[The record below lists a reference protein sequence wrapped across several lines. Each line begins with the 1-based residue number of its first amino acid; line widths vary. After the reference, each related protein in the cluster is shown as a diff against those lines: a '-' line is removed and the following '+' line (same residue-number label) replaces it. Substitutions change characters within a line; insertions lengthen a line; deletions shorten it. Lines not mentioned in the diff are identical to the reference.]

1 VKLLVK
7 KRNEI
12 NRNSLVVN
20 RCEHLMDDT
29 EFSRGERI
37 LISIVG
43 ILSLVIVGGLILA
56 PELFWD
62 DFVKLYIW
70 DPIVKDAGS
79 SGDAGYSSVNTAV
92 YIATMIAAVII
103 FQALFRKW
111 NLPVDDKMIWAL
123 IAWVVLAPVFRVMED
138 ADYFKE
144 GIDVLFI
151 SPLIHIHLAAWLI
164 ISALIGHVGRKDQ
177 LSMLSMLLV
186 AYIAFTGLLVLPS
199 VHVHETGKFWILGG
213 SILGAVA
220 IAVVIH
226 NTWNWHEIP
235 RAMLAFATGLIIMG
249 LGHWA
254 QLASTPWLQ
263 DNRAL
268 PRDNEIIWPVLVVV
282 VLPLIITW
290 AIWRLGV
297 EDLMQLRLTGNE
309 VGLIPDGMTLEQW
322 ESEDRSKH
330 PVEILS
336 PKGILATPMVAGMLF
351 GQLCDGLATMVGIDW
366 FGYSEKHPLSDA
378 VIQLGDSFDIMG
390 EGAWLFFIVKA
401 TLAGLIVWM
410 FSQLRIESRQQH
422 LRVLIVLAVMIV
434 GMAPGL
440 RDIGRLILG
449 V

>member
-1 VKLLVK
+1 M
-7 KRNEI
+7 E
-12 NRNSLVVN
+12 
-20 RCEHLMDDT
+20 DT
-29 EFSRGERI
+29 EFSKGERI
-37 LISIVG
+37 LLSLFGLI
-43 ILSLVIVGGLILA
+43 SLVIVGGLIFA
-56 PELFWD
+56 PEIFWE
-62 DFVKLYIW
+62 DFVKVYIW
-70 DPIVKDAGS
+70 DPIAKDAGET
-79 SGDAGYSSVNTAV
+79 GDAGYSEVNTIV
-92 YIATMIAAVII
+92 YILTMIAAVIV

-111 NLPVDDKMIWAL
+111 QLPVDDRMVWAL
-123 IAWVVLAPVFRVMED
+123 IAWVALAPVFRVMED

-144 GIDVLFI
+144 GVDVLFI

-164 ISALIGHVGRKDQ
+164 ISAFIGHIGKKNE
-177 LSMLSMLLV
+177 LSMLAMLLV

-199 VHVHETGKFWILGG
+199 VHVHDTGTFWILGG
-213 SILGAVA
+213 SIAGAVM

-226 NTWNWHEIP
+226 NTWDWEAIP
-235 RAMLAFATGLIIMG
+235 RAMLAFAIGLITMG

-254 QLASTPWLQ
+254 QLASTPWVQ
-263 DNRAL
+263 DSGLL
-268 PRDNEIIWPVLVVV
+268 PRDNDILWPVLVVV
-282 VLPLIITW
+282 VIPFIITW
-290 AIWRLGV
+290 AVWRQGT
-297 EDLMQLRLTGNE
+297 EDLAQLRLTGND
-309 VGLIPDGMTLEQW
+309 VGLIPDGMTLDEW
-322 ESEDRSKH
+322 ESEDRSSH

-378 VIQLGDSFDIMG
+378 VIQFGNGFGILG
-390 EGAWLFFIVKA
+390 EGAWLFFLVKA
-401 TLAGLIVWM
+401 ALATLIIWM

>member
-1 VKLLVK
+1 M
-7 KRNEI
+7 E
-12 NRNSLVVN
+12 
-20 RCEHLMDDT
+20 DT
-29 EFSRGERI
+29 EFSNGERI
-37 LISIVG
+37 L
-43 ILSLVIVGGLILA
+43 LSLFGLISLVLVGGLIFA
-56 PELFWD
+56 PELFWE
-62 DFVKLYIW
+62 DFVKVYIW
-70 DPIVKDAGS
+70 DPIVKDAGTT
-79 SGDAGYSSVNTAV
+79 GDAGYSEVNTIV
-92 YIATMIAAVII
+92 YILTMIAAVIV

-111 NLPVDDKMIWAL
+111 QLPVDDRMVWAL
-123 IAWVVLAPVFRVMED
+123 ISWVALAPVLRVMED

-144 GIDVLFI
+144 GIDVFFI

-164 ISALIGHVGRKDQ
+164 VSAFIGHIGKKNQ
-177 LSMLSMLLV
+177 LSMLAMLLV

-199 VHVHETGKFWILGG
+199 IHVHDTGQFWILGG
-213 SILGAVA
+213 SIAGAVM

-226 NTWNWHEIP
+226 NTWDWEPIP
-235 RAMLAFATGLIIMG
+235 RAMLAFATGLITMG

-254 QLASTPWLQ
+254 QLASTPWVQ
-263 DNRAL
+263 DSGLL
-268 PRDNEIIWPVLVVV
+268 PRDNEILWPVLVVV
-282 VLPLIITW
+282 VIPLIITW
-290 AIWRLGV
+290 AVWRQGV
-297 EDLMQLRLTGNE
+297 EDLAQLRLTGNV
-309 VGLIPDGMTLEQW
+309 VGLIPDGMTLDQW
-322 ESEDRSKH
+322 ESEDRSSH

-378 VIQLGDSFDIMG
+378 VIQFGNGFDILG
-390 EGAWLFFIVKA
+390 EGAWLFFLVKA
-401 TLAGLIVWM
+401 ALATLIIWM

>member
-1 VKLLVK
+1 MSIT
-7 KRNEI
+7 RNT
-12 NRNSLVVN
+12 LDVN
-20 RCEHLMDDT
+20 RCEKHMEDT
-29 EFSRGERI
+29 EFSNGERI
-37 LISIVG
+37 LLSIFGLISLI
-43 ILSLVIVGGLILA
+43 IVGGLVFA

-62 DFVKLYIW
+62 EFVKIYIW
-70 DPIVKDAGS
+70 DPIVKDAGT
-79 SGDAGYSSVNTAV
+79 SGDAGYSEVNTAV
-92 YIATMIAAVII
+92 YIATMIAAVIV

-111 NLPVDDKMIWAL
+111 QLPVDDKMVWAL
-123 IAWVVLAPVFRVMED
+123 ISWVALAPILRVMED

-144 GIDVLFI
+144 GVDVLFI
-151 SPLIHIHLAAWLI
+151 SPLIHIHLAGWLI
-164 ISALIGHVGRKDQ
+164 LSAVIGHVGRKSQ
-177 LSMLSMLLV
+177 ISMLAMLLV
-186 AYIAFTGLLVLPS
+186 AYVAFTGLLVLPS
-199 VHVHETGKFWILGG
+199 VHVHDTGHFWILGG
-213 SILGAVA
+213 SMAGAIM
-220 IAVVIH
+220 IAVVVH
-226 NTWNWHEIP
+226 NTWDWHEIP
-235 RAMLAFATGLIIMG
+235 RAMLAFAAGLITMG

-254 QLASTPWLQ
+254 QLASTPWAQ
-263 DNRAL
+263 DSGML
-268 PRDNEIIWPVLVVV
+268 PRDNEILWPVLVVV
-282 VLPLIITW
+282 VLPAIITW
-290 AIWRLGV
+290 AVWRQGV

-309 VGLIPDGMTLEQW
+309 VGLIPDGMTLDQW
-322 ESEDRSKH
+322 ESEDRSNH

-378 VIQLGDSFDIMG
+378 VIQFGGGFGIFG
-390 EGAWLFFIVKA
+390 EGAWLFFLVKA

>member
-1 VKLLVK
+1 M
-7 KRNEI
+7 E
-12 NRNSLVVN
+12 
-20 RCEHLMDDT
+20 DT
-29 EFSRGERI
+29 EFSKGERI
-37 LISIVG
+37 LLSLFGLV
-43 ILSLVIVGGLILA
+43 SLVIVGGLIFA
-56 PELFWD
+56 PEIFWE
-62 DFVKLYIW
+62 DFVKVYIW
-70 DPIVKDAGS
+70 DPIAKDAGET
-79 SGDAGYSSVNTAV
+79 GDAGYSEVNTIV
-92 YIATMIAAVII
+92 YILTMIAAVIV

-111 NLPVDDKMIWAL
+111 QLPVDDRMVWAL
-123 IAWVVLAPVFRVMED
+123 IAWVALAPVFRVMED

-144 GIDVLFI
+144 GVDVLFI

-164 ISALIGHVGRKDQ
+164 ISAFIGHIGKKNE
-177 LSMLSMLLV
+177 LSMLAMLLV

-199 VHVHETGKFWILGG
+199 VHVHDTGTFWILGG
-213 SILGAVA
+213 SIAGAVM

-226 NTWNWHEIP
+226 NTWDWEAIP
-235 RAMLAFATGLIIMG
+235 RAMLAFAIGLITMG

-254 QLASTPWLQ
+254 QLASTPWVQ
-263 DNRAL
+263 DSGLL
-268 PRDNEIIWPVLVVV
+268 PRDNDILWPVLVVV
-282 VLPLIITW
+282 VIPFIITW
-290 AIWRLGV
+290 AVWRQGT
-297 EDLMQLRLTGNE
+297 EDLAQLRLTGND
-309 VGLIPDGMTLEQW
+309 VGLIPDGMTLDEW
-322 ESEDRSKH
+322 ESEDRSSH

-378 VIQLGDSFDIMG
+378 VIQFGNGFGILG
-390 EGAWLFFIVKA
+390 EGAWLFFLVKA
-401 TLAGLIVWM
+401 ALATLIIWM

>member
-1 VKLLVK
+1 M
-7 KRNEI
+7 E
-12 NRNSLVVN
+12 
-20 RCEHLMDDT
+20 DT
-29 EFSRGERI
+29 EFSKGERI
-37 LISIVG
+37 L
-43 ILSLVIVGGLILA
+43 LSLFGLISLVLVGGLIFA

-62 DFVKLYIW
+62 DFVKVYIW
-70 DPIVKDAGS
+70 DPIAKDAGTT
-79 SGDAGYSSVNTAV
+79 GDAGYSEVNTIV
-92 YIATMIAAVII
+92 YILTMIAAVIV

-111 NLPVDDKMIWAL
+111 QLPVDDRMVWAL
-123 IAWVVLAPVFRVMED
+123 IAWVALAPVFRVMED

-164 ISALIGHVGRKDQ
+164 VSAFIGHIGKKNH
-177 LSMLSMLLV
+177 LSMMAMLLV

-199 VHVHETGKFWILGG
+199 VHVHDTGTFWILGG
-213 SILGAVA
+213 SFAGAVM

-226 NTWNWHEIP
+226 NTWDWEAIP
-235 RAMLAFATGLIIMG
+235 RAMLAFAIGLITMG

-254 QLASTPWLQ
+254 QLASTPWVQ
-263 DNRAL
+263 DSGLL
-268 PRDNEIIWPVLVVV
+268 PRDNDILWPVLVVV
-282 VLPLIITW
+282 VIPFIITW
-290 AIWRLGV
+290 AVWRQGT
-297 EDLMQLRLTGNE
+297 EDLAQLRLTGND
-309 VGLIPDGMTLEQW
+309 VGLIPDGMTLDEW

-378 VIQLGDSFDIMG
+378 VIQFGNGFGILG
-390 EGAWLFFIVKA
+390 EGAWLFFLVKA
-401 TLAGLIVWM
+401 ALATLIIWM